1 MYESILVG
9 ELSERLCCI
18 LRTVI
23 RHNDLWYAMAC
34 EERLQ
39 LFDYRF
45 RVSSLEFGHFEESRV
60 IVDRNQVLRVM
71 PVKQVCSNALP
82 WSLWKFE
89 WHQRFTML
97 WTIPLTLSTR
107 SDHVCNLARHARP
120 PNVSSGGLS
129 AFVNPQMPHVYLL
142 EDLCAQ

>member
-1 MYESILVG
+1 MYETILVG

-23 RHNDLWYAMAC
+23 GHNDLRYAMAC

-39 LFDYRF
+39 LFEYRF
-45 RVSSLEFGHFEESRV
+45 RVGSLEFGHFEESRV
-60 IVDRNQVLRVM
+60 IVDHNQVLFDYRFRVGSLEFGHFEESRVIVDHNQVLRVM
-71 PVKQVCSNALP
+71 PGKQVCSNAFP

-97 WTIPLTLSTR
+97 WTIPLTLSAR
-107 SDHVCNLARHARP
+107 SDHVCNLAR
-120 PNVSSGGLS
+120 
-129 AFVNPQMPHVYLL
+129 
-142 EDLCAQ
+142 